1 MSNSPRVGF
10 WPWRVW
16 HDDPLPPFQI
26 GAAAGSVGELR
37 HWAVVPEPACV
48 SRLVSKADPAGA
60 LEGDVIRERA
70 MRVPGIRT
78 RDFANH
84 EYAEL
89 SALTNDAGQGARD
102 AVQ

>member
-1 MSNSPRVGF
+1 M
-10 WPWRVW
+10 
-16 HDDPLPPFQI
+16 
-26 GAAAGSVGELR
+26 
-37 HWAVVPEPACV
+37 
-48 SRLVSKADPAGA
+48 SKADPAGA